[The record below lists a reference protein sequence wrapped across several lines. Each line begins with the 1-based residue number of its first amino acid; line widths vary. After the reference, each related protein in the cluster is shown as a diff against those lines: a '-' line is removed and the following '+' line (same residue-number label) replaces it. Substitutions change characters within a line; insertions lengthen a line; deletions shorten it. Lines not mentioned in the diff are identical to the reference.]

1 MFECFKTQTLPKSGY
16 TMTTY
21 EAEDWRGDVVVY
33 WGMWTCVTT
42 EYGSSMAG
50 GLPLYNGKG
59 EYAGYHLE
67 YKR

>member
-1 MFECFKTQTLPKSGY
+1 MFECFKTQTLQNTGV

-21 EAEDWRGDVVVY
+21 EADHWSCDVVIY
-33 WGMWTCVTT
+33 WGMWTCVTD
-42 EYGSSMAG
+42 EYGSSMSG
-50 GLPLYNGKG
+50 GLPLYKGNG